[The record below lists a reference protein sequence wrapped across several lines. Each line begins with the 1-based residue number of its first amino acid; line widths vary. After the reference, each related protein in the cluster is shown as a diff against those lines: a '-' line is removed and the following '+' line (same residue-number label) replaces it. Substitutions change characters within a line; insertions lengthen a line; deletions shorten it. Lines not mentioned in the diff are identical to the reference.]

1 MYLFLF
7 FFFSIR
13 LCFTKSAIMKP
24 PNKVNQVRKCVKES
38 YNSLEEINVGKVIW
52 LLSSNRPSEG
62 HCKENIFIN
71 YSIAL

>member
-1 MYLFLF
+1 
-7 FFFSIR
+7 
-13 LCFTKSAIMKP
+13 MKP
-24 PNKVNQVRKCVKES
+24 SNKVNQVGKCVKEC